1 MAVPM
6 VGADSRLDN
15 DTVTTSPA
23 EDANF
28 PASRLSDD
36 RTFTVFKT
44 TSASA
49 IVNIVTDAGVGNT
62 VNVNY
67 VMIVGH
73 DLSDPA
79 SDGNG
84 AVNVSFQDSA
94 DGSAFNPDQ
103 FNFMPSNNKIILRTF
118 STVTNR
124 FFRLRFTRGATFIPS
139 IGQTQWGTRVDMEFG
154 TQVGFDPQEERLV
167 ARINR
172 SQTGQILG
180 AISTYSERRATIN
193 IPLVTN
199 AFVRSTTA
207 PGGFQ
212 DFWDNHAT
220 QMLPFVFAWN
230 PGNPGSFEQDAFF
243 CQLEPGQMI
252 QRPLRTP
259 LDSGFRD
266 LEFRVT
272 GLKE

>member
-23 EDANF
+23 EDDNF
-28 PASRLSDD
+28 PAANLSDD

-44 TSASA
+44 TSAA
-49 IVNIVTDAGVGNT
+49 TTVTVDTDAGSGNT
-62 VNVNY
+62 VDVDY
-67 VMIVGH
+67 FMMVGH
-73 DLSDPA
+73 NFFSLGGGVPNLVQLLSAGEDLVFDNQIFSVTPA
-79 SDGNG
+79 D
-84 AVNVSFQDSA
+84 D
-94 DGSAFNPDQ
+94 
-103 FNFMPSNNKIILRTF
+103 KIILRTF
-118 STVTNR
+118 PTVTDR
-124 FFRLRFTRGATFIPS
+124 AFRLRLIKASGFIPS
-139 IGQTQWGTRVDMEFG
+139 IGQLQWGVRVDMEFG

-220 QMLPFVFAWN
+220 QMFPFVFAWN
-230 PGNPGSFEQDAFF
+230 PGNPGSFEKDAFF